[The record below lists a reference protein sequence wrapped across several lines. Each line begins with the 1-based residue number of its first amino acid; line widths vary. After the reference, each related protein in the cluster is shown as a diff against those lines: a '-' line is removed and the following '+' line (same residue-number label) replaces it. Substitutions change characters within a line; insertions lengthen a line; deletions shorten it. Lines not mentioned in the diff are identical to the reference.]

1 MAEQQSDALVFF
13 GASGDLAKK
22 KIFPALYEMS
32 RKGLLEV
39 PVVGVALDNWTDDQL
54 VGRSRESITSKLG
67 DEFDERVFTGF
78 ARRLRYVSGDYRK
91 PETFASIKNC
101 VGAATHVTSYL
112 AIPPS
117 LFGTVAEGLASAGLA
132 EGCRIV
138 VEKPFGRDAA
148 SAQQLN
154 DVLHRFFSEDLIF
167 RIDHYLGKESVQN
180 LMFFRFANSFLEPI
194 WNRNIVE
201 SVQITMAES
210 FGVEDRGAFYDEAG
224 TIRDVVQNHLLQI
237 VAMLGMEPPADPSAK
252 ALRDQKVALFS
263 SLRTIAPEDMVRGQY
278 EGYRQIDGVKRD
290 SNVET
295 FVALR
300 VMVDSWRWSGVPFL
314 IRAGKRMPVT
324 ATEVVAVLRHP
335 PADVFGTGAGQGPAN
350 YVRFRLGPDEV
361 AIAIGTQ
368 AKHPGEAMTGDMVEL
383 EAVRHKQN
391 GEEADAYE
399 RLLTDAMRGDASLFG
414 REDGIAEQ
422 WRVVSRI
429 LDDSRPVLPYT
440 PGGWGTPQATS
451 LLPAGDRWMSPSQKA
466 GDPPDMDASSS

>member
-32 RKGLLEV
+32 RKGLLDV
-39 PVVGVALDNWTDDQL
+39 PVVGVALDDWTDDQL
-54 VGRSRESITSKLG
+54 VGRARDSITSHLG
-67 DEFDERVFTGF
+67 DEFDEKVFTAF
-78 ARRLRYVSGDYRK
+78 AGRLRYVSGDYRK
-91 PETFASIKNC
+91 PETFASIKSC
-101 VGAATHVTSYL
+101 VGGATHVTSYL

-117 LFGTVAEGLASAGLA
+117 LFGTVAEGLAGAGLA

-154 DVLHRFFSEDLIF
+154 DVLHRFFSEDVIY

-180 LMFFRFANSFLEPI
+180 LMFFRFANAFLEPI
-194 WNRNIVE
+194 WNRNFVE

-210 FGVEDRGAFYDEAG
+210 FGVEDRGKFYDEAG
-224 TIRDVVQNHLLQI
+224 TIRDVVQNHLLQV

-263 SLRTIAPEDMVRGQY
+263 SIRTIAPEDMIRGQY
-278 EGYRQIDGVKRD
+278 DGYRSIDGVAPD

-300 VMVDSWRWSGVPFL
+300 VMIDSWRWSGVPFL

-324 ATEVVAVLRHP
+324 ATEVVAVLRRP
-335 PADVFGTGAGQGPAN
+335 PADVFGTGVAQGPAN
-350 YVRFRLGPDEV
+350 YVRFRLGPDEI
-361 AIAIGTQ
+361 AIALGTQ

-383 EAVRHKQN
+383 EAVRCKHD

-399 RLLTDAMRGDASLFG
+399 RLLTDAMLGDATLFG

-422 WRVVSRI
+422 WRIVSRI
-429 LDDSRPVLPYT
+429 LDDTRPVLPYT
-440 PGGWGTPQATS
+440 PGGWGAPQATS
-451 LLPAGDRWMSPSQKA
+451 LLPAGDRWMNPSEKS
-466 GDPPDMDASSS
+466 GDPPTMDAPSS